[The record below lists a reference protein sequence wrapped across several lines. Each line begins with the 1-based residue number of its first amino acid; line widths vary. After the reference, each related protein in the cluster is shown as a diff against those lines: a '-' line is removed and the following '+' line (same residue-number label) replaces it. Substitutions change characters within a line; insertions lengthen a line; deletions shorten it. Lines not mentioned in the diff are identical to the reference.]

1 MRLALALLMLP
12 LSGFSQQPT
21 EPSDPLV
28 VVDSAATT
36 LEVPDKE
43 VSSEEDRKLMTLNRL
58 RRFQKISQ
66 SHFLMIFNPKKINF
80 TATRNKGI
88 ANEKPDR

>member
-12 LSGFSQQPT
+12 LLGFSQQPT
-21 EPSDPLV
+21 EPSGPLV

-43 VSSEEDRKLMTLNRL
+43 VSSEEDQEADDFKPTEE
-58 RRFQKISQ
+58 ISED
-66 SHFLMIFNPKKINF
+66 FPIPLPYDI
-80 TATRNKGI
+80 
-88 ANEKPDR
+88 

>member
-12 LSGFSQQPT
+12 LLGFSQQPT

-43 VSSEEDRKLMTLNRL
+43 VSSEED
-58 RRFQKISQ
+58 QE
-66 SHFLMIFNPKKINF
+66 
-80 TATRNKGI
+80 A
-88 ANEKPDR
+88 D

>member
-1 MRLALALLMLP
+1 MRLALILLMLP
-12 LSGFSQQPT
+12 LLGFSQQPT

-43 VSSEEDRKLMTLNRL
+43 VSSEEDQEADDFKPTEE
-58 RRFQKISQ
+58 ISED
-66 SHFLMIFNPKKINF
+66 FPIPLPYDI
-80 TATRNKGI
+80 
-88 ANEKPDR
+88 

>member
-12 LSGFSQQPT
+12 LLGFSQQPT

-43 VSSEEDRKLMTLNRL
+43 VSSKEDQEADDFKPTEE
-58 RRFQKISQ
+58 ISED
-66 SHFLMIFNPKKINF
+66 FPIPLPYDI
-80 TATRNKGI
+80 
-88 ANEKPDR
+88 

>member
-28 VVDSAATT
+28 VDDSAATT
-36 LEVPDKE
+36 LEVRDKE
-43 VSSEEDRKLMTLNRL
+43 VSSEEDQEADDFKPTEE
-58 RRFQKISQ
+58 ISED
-66 SHFLMIFNPKKINF
+66 FPIPLPYDI
-80 TATRNKGI
+80 
-88 ANEKPDR
+88 

>member
-12 LSGFSQQPT
+12 LLGFSQQPT

-36 LEVPDKE
+36 LEVPDKG
-43 VSSEEDRKLMTLNRL
+43 VSSDEDQEAADFKPTEE
-58 RRFQKISQ
+58 ISED
-66 SHFLMIFNPKKINF
+66 FPIPLPYDI
-80 TATRNKGI
+80 
-88 ANEKPDR
+88 

>member
-12 LSGFSQQPT
+12 LLGFSQQPT

-28 VVDSAATT
+28 VVDSVATT

-43 VSSEEDRKLMTLNRL
+43 VSSEEDQEADDFKPTEE
-58 RRFQKISQ
+58 ISED
-66 SHFLMIFNPKKINF
+66 FPIPLPYDI
-80 TATRNKGI
+80 
-88 ANEKPDR
+88 

>member
-28 VVDSAATT
+28 VVDSSAANG
-36 LEVPDKE
+36 EE
-43 VSSEEDRKLMTLNRL
+43 VSKEQTEDEVEVIPDIKLDEEIEID
-58 RRFQKISQ
+58 Q
-66 SHFLMIFNPKKINF
+66 S
-80 TATRNKGI
+80 
-88 ANEKPDR
+88 PDFPYDI

>member
-1 MRLALALLMLP
+1 MRLALTLLMLP
-12 LSGFSQQPT
+12 LLGFSQQPT

-43 VSSEEDRKLMTLNRL
+43 VSSDEDQEAADFKPTEE
-58 RRFQKISQ
+58 ISED
-66 SHFLMIFNPKKINF
+66 FPIPLPYDI
-80 TATRNKGI
+80 
-88 ANEKPDR
+88 

>member
-12 LSGFSQQPT
+12 LLGFSQQPT

-43 VSSEEDRKLMTLNRL
+43 VSSEEDQEATDFKPTEE
-58 RRFQKISQ
+58 ISED
-66 SHFLMIFNPKKINF
+66 LAIPLPYDI
-80 TATRNKGI
+80 
-88 ANEKPDR
+88 

>member
-12 LSGFSQQPT
+12 LLGFSQQPT

-43 VSSEEDRKLMTLNRL
+43 VSSEEEQEATDFKPTEE
-58 RRFQKISQ
+58 ISED
-66 SHFLMIFNPKKINF
+66 FPIPLPYDI
-80 TATRNKGI
+80 
-88 ANEKPDR
+88 

>member
-1 MRLALALLMLP
+1 MRLALILLTLP
-12 LSGFSQQPT
+12 LLGFSQQPT

-43 VSSEEDRKLMTLNRL
+43 VSSDEDQEAADFKPTEE
-58 RRFQKISQ
+58 ISED
-66 SHFLMIFNPKKINF
+66 FPIPLPYDI
-80 TATRNKGI
+80 
-88 ANEKPDR
+88 

>member
-12 LSGFSQQPT
+12 LLGFSQQPT

-36 LEVPDKE
+36 LEVRDKE
-43 VSSEEDRKLMTLNRL
+43 VSSEEDQEADDFKPTEE
-58 RRFQKISQ
+58 ISED
-66 SHFLMIFNPKKINF
+66 FPIPLPYDI
-80 TATRNKGI
+80 
-88 ANEKPDR
+88 

>member
-12 LSGFSQQPT
+12 LLGFSQQPT

-43 VSSEEDRKLMTLNRL
+43 VSSKEDQEADDFKPTEE
-58 RRFQKISQ
+58 ISED
-66 SHFLMIFNPKKINF
+66 FPIPLPYDF
-80 TATRNKGI
+80 
-88 ANEKPDR
+88 

>member
-12 LSGFSQQPT
+12 LLGFSQQPT

-43 VSSEEDRKLMTLNRL
+43 VSSDEDQEATDFKPTEE
-58 RRFQKISQ
+58 ISED
-66 SHFLMIFNPKKINF
+66 FPIPLPYDI
-80 TATRNKGI
+80 
-88 ANEKPDR
+88 

>member
-12 LSGFSQQPT
+12 LLGFSQQPT

-28 VVDSAATT
+28 VVDSAETT

-43 VSSEEDRKLMTLNRL
+43 VSSDEDQEAADFKPTEE
-58 RRFQKISQ
+58 ISED
-66 SHFLMIFNPKKINF
+66 FPIPLPYDI
-80 TATRNKGI
+80 
-88 ANEKPDR
+88 

>member
-12 LSGFSQQPT
+12 LLGFSQQPT

-43 VSSEEDRKLMTLNRL
+43 VSSEEDQEADDFKPTEE
-58 RRFQKISQ
+58 ISEDCPIP
-66 SHFLMIFNPKKINF
+66 LPYDI
-80 TATRNKGI
+80 
-88 ANEKPDR
+88 

>member
-12 LSGFSQQPT
+12 LLGFSQQPT
-21 EPSDPLV
+21 EPSDLLV

-43 VSSEEDRKLMTLNRL
+43 VSSEEDQEADDFKPTEE
-58 RRFQKISQ
+58 ISED
-66 SHFLMIFNPKKINF
+66 FPIPLPYDI
-80 TATRNKGI
+80 
-88 ANEKPDR
+88 

>member
-12 LSGFSQQPT
+12 LSGFRQQPT

-43 VSSEEDRKLMTLNRL
+43 VSSEEDQEADDFKPTEE
-58 RRFQKISQ
+58 ISED
-66 SHFLMIFNPKKINF
+66 FPIPLPYDI
-80 TATRNKGI
+80 
-88 ANEKPDR
+88 

>member
-12 LSGFSQQPT
+12 LLGFSQQPT

-36 LEVPDKE
+36 LGVPDKE
-43 VSSEEDRKLMTLNRL
+43 VSSGEDQEAADFKPTEE
-58 RRFQKISQ
+58 ISED
-66 SHFLMIFNPKKINF
+66 FPIPLPYDI
-80 TATRNKGI
+80 
-88 ANEKPDR
+88 